1 MTQQR
6 LQKSEDKVLL
16 GVCGGIAEFLGWSK
30 STVRILWV
38 LLTFAGLGFLAY
50 PVLGLIMPSAAD
62 GGNDFDIDNYR
73 AE

>member
-6 LQKSEDKVLL
+6 LQKSEDKILL
-16 GVCGGIAEFLGWSK
+16 GVCGGIAEFLGLSK
-30 STVRILWV
+30 RTVRILWV

-50 PVLGLIMPSAAD
+50 PVLGLIMPSATD

>member
-1 MTQQR
+1 MKQQR
-6 LQKSEDKVLL
+6 LQKSEDKILL
-16 GVCGGIAEFLGWSK
+16 GVCGGIAAFVGWSK
-30 STVRILWV
+30 RTVRILWV

-50 PVLGLIMPSAAD
+50 PVLGLIMPSATD

>member
-1 MTQQR
+1 MKQQR
-6 LQKSEDKVLL
+6 LQKSEDKILL
-16 GVCGGIAEFLGWSK
+16 GVCGGIAEFVGWSK
-30 STVRILWV
+30 RTVRILWV

-50 PVLGLIMPSAAD
+50 PVLGLIMPSATD